1 MEVSPSPEMEVS
13 VGSVERII
21 GYRFKNKKLVEE
33 ALTHSSSSSSGA
45 DSVSYQRL
53 EFVGDAVISLAISN
67 YFFHAYPQL
76 KPGELTTLRSANVST
91 EKLARVAVR
100 RDLYHYVRRFNV
112 DSLDDQVV
120 FT

>member
-1 MEVSPSPEMEVS
+1 MEVSPSPEMEES
-13 VGSVERII
+13 VRGVEQVI
-21 GYRFKNKKLVEE
+21 GYSFKNKRLVEE
-33 ALTHSSSSSSGA
+33 ALTHSSSSS
-45 DSVSYQRL
+45 DTVSYQRL
-53 EFVGDAVISLAISN
+53 EFVGDAVIGLAISN
-67 YFFHAYPQL
+67 YFFHAYPWL